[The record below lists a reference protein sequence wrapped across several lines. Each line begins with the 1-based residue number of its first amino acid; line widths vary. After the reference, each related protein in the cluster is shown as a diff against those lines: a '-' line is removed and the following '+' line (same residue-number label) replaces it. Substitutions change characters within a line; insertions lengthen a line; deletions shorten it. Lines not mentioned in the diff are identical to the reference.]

1 LYGHEIQNGE
11 AKNMKQALVSILSD
25 GQFHSGEEIGAA
37 LGVSRAAVWKQLKK
51 LEIMNIPFNSV
62 KGKGYRLPE
71 AVTLLDSDALCE
83 YGFPQDV
90 FDSIDISLSLD
101 STNDAMM
108 KLAENNIDGRKIC
121 FAEMQTAGRGRRG
134 RTWVSPFAQN
144 LYFSILWP
152 FSQGI
157 AAIQGLSLVVGLA
170 VYRGLSELGV
180 ESAGLKW
187 PNDIL
192 ADHKGVKSKLGGI
205 LIELTGDVTDAC
217 QVVIGVGLNL
227 DVRIQDQAHIDQ
239 AAVGIK
245 QLGVTAD
252 RNQIAATIVKHLV
265 EVLREFSDSGFES
278 FKDEW
283 SRADAYRGKAAK
295 LILPSSEVNGI
306 CSGVNEKGELAL
318 ETENGVQWF
327 NAGEVSLRLEDSK

>member
-1 LYGHEIQNGE
+1 
-11 AKNMKQALVSILSD
+11 MKQAELIKILSD

-37 LGVSRAAVWKQLKK
+37 LGVSRAAVWKKLQK
-51 LEIMNIPFNSV
+51 LEAMNIPFNSV

-71 AVTLLDSDALCE
+71 AVTLLDEQKLLDN
-83 YGFPQDV
+83 GFPQNT
-90 FDSIDISLSLD
+90 FDEMTIALSLD
-101 STNDAMM
+101 STNNAMM
-108 KLAENNIDGRKIC
+108 QAAENNTTARKIC
-121 FAEMQTAGRGRRG
+121 FAEMQTSGRGRRG

-144 LYFSILWP
+144 LYFSVLWP

-170 VYRGLSELGV
+170 VHRALKELGV
-180 ESAGLKW
+180 EGSGLKW

-192 ADHKGVKSKLGGI
+192 ADYHGEKAKLGGI
-205 LIELTGDVTDAC
+205 LIELTGDIADAC

-252 RNQIAATIVKHLV
+252 RNKITATVVTHLV
-265 EVLREFSDSGFES
+265 EALKSFSETGFAP
-278 FKDEW
+278 FKQEW
-283 SRADAYRGKAAK
+283 NAADAFRDRDAK
-295 LILPSSEVNGI
+295 LILPSSEIHGK
-306 CSGVNEKGELAL
+306 CGGVNEKGELIL
-318 ETENGVQWF
+318 NTEQGIQMF
-327 NAGEVSLRLEDSK
+327 NAGEVSLRLDGPK